1 MFLESITPLN
11 FIGSQ
16 VLVFFH
22 PFVTAFLNTRDY
34 KEFQQMLEYRQSIPF
49 MIEAI
54 EAGEAEWTKKNKD
67 AKTGA
72 SASNNES
79 GKE

>member
-22 PFVTAFLNTRDY
+22 PFVTAFLNSSDY
-34 KEFQQMLEYRQSIPF
+34 KEFQQMLEYRQSIPI
-49 MIEAI
+49 MIKAI
-54 EAGEAEWTKKNKD
+54 EAKEEDWIKRNKSKK
-67 AKTGA
+67 GA
-72 SASNNES
+72 SASHKES